1 MNDATKIVGEDEMMD
16 LESVLNEIKEMSQE
30 QFDAMMEEVRAMSEP
45 PYDETVNEEPAVAPM
60 NQADISENSRYKELK
75 VNPCAYGVHFS
86 AVMDDEDGS
95 IVVFGEGGWAMGY
108 IDYPMGTANWIVTD
122 ECKPGVQRYWKTC
135 SKCGQKK
142 WFFNYIDARNLK
154 QRYPLCEC
162 GAKIIGVEERF
173 EFE

>member
-1 MNDATKIVGEDEMMD
+1 
-16 LESVLNEIKEMSQE
+16 
-30 QFDAMMEEVRAMSEP
+30 
-45 PYDETVNEEPAVAPM
+45 
-60 NQADISENSRYKELK
+60 
-75 VNPCAYGVHFS
+75 
-86 AVMDDEDGS
+86 
-95 IVVFGEGGWAMGY
+95 MGY
-108 IDYPMGTANWIVTD
+108 IGYPMGTANWIVTD

>member
-1 MNDATKIVGEDEMMD
+1 MIN
-16 LESVLNEIKEMSQE
+16 LEEVLNEIKAMSQE
-30 QFDAMMEEVRAMSEP
+30 QFDALMEEVRAASEP
-45 PYDETVNEEPAVAPM
+45 PYDESDSEESA
-60 NQADISENSRYKELK
+60 SEPRDGEKMHANIGGERRYRELK
-75 VNPCAYGVHFS
+75 VNPCVNGVHFS

-95 IVVFGEGGWAMGY
+95 IVVFGEGGLAMGY

-142 WFFNYIDARNLK
+142 WFFNYIDARHLK
-154 QRYPLCEC
+154 QEYPFCEC

-173 EFE
+173 EWE

>member
-1 MNDATKIVGEDEMMD
+1 MINLEEALNKIKTMPKEERMEIMKEVCEKSDIPYHIVGE
-16 LESVLNEIKEMSQE
+16 
-30 QFDAMMEEVRAMSEP
+30 
-45 PYDETVNEEPAVAPM
+45 EPAAAPM
-60 NQADISENSRYKELK
+60 EQADINADISEHIRYRELK
-75 VNPCAYGVHFS
+75 VNPCANGVHFS

-108 IDYPMGTANWIVTD
+108 IDYPMGTAKWIVTD

>member
-1 MNDATKIVGEDEMMD
+1 MIN
-16 LESVLNEIKEMSQE
+16 LEEVLNKIKAMPQEERMEIMKEVCEKSGI
-30 QFDAMMEEVRAMSEP
+30 
-45 PYDETVNEEPAVAPM
+45 PYHIVCEEPAATPM
-60 NQADISENSRYKELK
+60 EQADINADISEHIRYRELK
-75 VNPCAYGVHFS
+75 VNPCANGVHFS
-86 AVMDDEDGS
+86 AVLDDEDGS

>member
-1 MNDATKIVGEDEMMD
+1 MIN
-16 LESVLNEIKEMSQE
+16 LEEVLNEIKAMSQE
-30 QFDAMMEEVRAMSEP
+30 QFDALMEKVRAASEP
-45 PYDETVNEEPAVAPM
+45 PCDETASERSAVEPMSREEIYT
-60 NQADISENSRYKELK
+60 DIGKERRYRELK
-75 VNPCAYGVHFS
+75 VNPCANGVHFS